1 MSNYI
6 PNKAEHSFE
15 ETSDIVNTIGNLFQK
30 ATNGVP
36 FNYSITDMGYTKH
49 DEAAAIVDEE
59 FKKAEKG
66 EVLEAPEATKEGDE
80 LVDKML
86 EEAHGVTVKRPSYFF
101 DGATVTQ
108 RESPL
113 TDKKSEAPKFNEYGE
128 IVRGD
133 DQPEVNDNTIPTFTP
148 PEPEEVIDSR
158 SYVSNGGVFADKQPK
173 EQEVIESHV
182 STNGDYNDIVSSAVN
197 QGKETE
203 KSYFFDNEQP
213 SAPGKHTMVCSSYVY
228 QCYLDA
234 SKKNPALKLNLK
246 DADVG
251 FKDHPLIGRKSN
263 SKSFT
268 LFDMYTDYV
277 ASHEEECKMN
287 FKLKKSVAPKKL
299 RSKEEILADLK
310 KLVAKKVTDKVP
322 ALTLEQI
329 STIMDIISAIKDV
342 ISALATFFKGDRVSF
357 AEMMKIAREQQAMFV
372 TPNDLVKHVTNA
384 NLVGMLKVERYGKD
398 YDENWK

>member
-30 ATNGVP
+30 ATNGEP

-59 FKKAEKG
+59 FKKSEKG

-86 EEAHGVTVKRPSYFF
+86 EDAHGVTVERPSYFF

-108 RESPL
+108 SESTL
-113 TDKKSEAPKFNEYGE
+113 TDKKPEAPTFNEYGE
-128 IVRGD
+128 IVRGE

-148 PEPEEVIDSR
+148 PEPEEVIDPR

-173 EQEVIESHV
+173 EQEIIESQV
-182 STNGDYNDIVSSAVN
+182 STSGDYNDIVSSAVN

-213 SAPGKHTMVCSSYVY
+213 SEENVTEEPAKEVGDAKEEEESADKEEEYHNGANQISDAELNAAMAALRADRSEGEKPVDTSS
-228 QCYLDA
+228 QNDG
-234 SKKNPALKLNLK
+234 
-246 DADVG
+246 DADKNGGV
-251 FKDHPLIGRKSN
+251 
-263 SKSFT
+263 
-268 LFDMYTDYV
+268 
-277 ASHEEECKMN
+277 EE
-287 FKLKKSVAPKKL
+287 
-299 RSKEEILADLK
+299 D
-310 KLVAKKVTDKVP
+310 
-322 ALTLEQI
+322 
-329 STIMDIISAIKDV
+329 
-342 ISALATFFKGDRVSF
+342 G
-357 AEMMKIAREQQAMFV
+357 
-372 TPNDLVKHVTNA
+372 
-384 NLVGMLKVERYGKD
+384 GMTR
-398 YDENWK
+398 

>member
-1 MSNYI
+1 MAKKLKKSGMFSVEDLLPGDILVFKGDPNDDISKLIMQFTGSDVSHGALFVQKQDNVLAEAGGDGIHARRMKDNANAREAYVMRH
-6 PNKAEHSFE
+6 NKA
-15 ETSDIVNTIGNLFQK
+15 LK
-30 ATNGVP
+30 NGVEP
-36 FNYSITDMGYTKH
+36 VVPIAKDYVLQDLPYPYSDLILLGLILIFKH
-49 DEAAAIVDEE
+49 PI
-59 FKKAEKG
+59 
-66 EVLEAPEATKEGDE
+66 
-80 LVDKML
+80 
-86 EEAHGVTVKRPSYFF
+86 KRPMLSQVVVEFLCLV
-101 DGATVTQ
+101 AA
-108 RESPL
+108 EL
-113 TDKKSEAPKFNEYGE
+113 K
-128 IVRGD
+128 
-133 DQPEVNDNTIPTFTP
+133 TII
-148 PEPEEVIDSR
+148 E
-158 SYVSNGGVFADKQPK
+158 K
-173 EQEVIESHV
+173 EK
-182 STNGDYNDIVSSAVN
+182 T
-197 QGKETE
+197 
-203 KSYFFDNEQP
+203 
-213 SAPGKHTMVCSSYVY
+213 PGKHTMVCSSYVY